1 MSSESQAPSTVSQS
15 RRVLIIESDTVSADT
30 LAALVEEDGHTTQM
44 AADAKT
50 ALLMLNEFDPHL
62 VLLGTYLADMPGYEL
77 TSILRDAPQFS
88 GKFRRLALLYVAD
101 RDKIVKHRMFG
112 APDIPMS
119 RYIFKPIDH
128 VEVHE
133 KIARELTKYDI
144 QNPEPN

>member
-1 MSSESQAPSTVSQS
+1 MSSESQASSPSQS
-15 RRVLIIESDTVSADT
+15 RRILIIESDTVTADA
-30 LAALVEEDGHTTQM
+30 LASLVEEDGHTTQM

-77 TSILRDAPQFS
+77 TAILRDAPQFS

-101 RDKIVKHRMFG
+101 RDKIIKHRMFG

-133 KIARELTKYDI
+133 KIMRELAKYDV
-144 QNPEPN
+144 QNPEVV